1 MVTIWLFVLF
11 DKMWLAAMWQLFSSL
26 QCCCRKS
33 GSFILVI
40 IKWRPTSILPFFPIK
55 ITAHISHL
63 VFQKSMIQP
72 PSKQLLPQRWGEPW
86 LAPEPCARMPPQRR
100 APAPRQPPPPAPK
113 GTPITELPPAGFSD
127 RGPPASAVS
136 LIRRGRGWWGTCFFV
151 VLVLV
156 SFYVW
161 WCPMRLV

>member
-40 IKWRPTSILPFFPIK
+40 IKWRPMSILPFFPIK

-63 VFQKSMIQP
+63 VFQKKHDPTSI
-72 PSKQLLPQRWGEPW
+72 K
-86 LAPEPCARMPPQRR
+86 
-100 APAPRQPPPPAPK
+100 
-113 GTPITELPPAGFSD
+113 T
-127 RGPPASAVS
+127 ASASTLRWTLAGSWAVCS
-136 LIRRGRGWWGTCFFV
+136 NATTTSCTSTAATTAPSAKGNTHHRTASCWLQWSWSTRKCSIFDKTWQ
-151 VLVLV
+151 
-156 SFYVW
+156 
-161 WCPMRLV
+161 RLVRYLFFCCFSFGEFFMFDDVWCV